1 MTFAGYHGTSE
12 ANCSDILR
20 NNFIVSQ
27 DGSKWLGNGAYF
39 FCERYEIN

>member
-1 MTFAGYHGTSE
+1 MVQVKRIA
-12 ANCSDILR
+12 LR

-39 FCERYEIN
+39 FVKGISQ